1 MTIKFCSILITADP
15 IDHPKL
21 RADEAHLRQRAKYMA
36 KEKKRDSKKQKK
48 RDKKK
53 KKKKSEK
60 KRKRSANDSS
70 SGSDSG
76 ADEARQRK
84 RLRAAETFLAK
95 KAAEGSTRAHISPS
109 DFFVRAKEFRVWL
122 SQAKGRYFEEL
133 TGDEA
138 RKYFVK
144 FVALWNTQALPAP
157 FYDGIPQAI
166 IESTKR
172 TRHTWAFTTKIN
184 DADRRQLATVKDT
197 IDIATNSTV
206 RNRVAPRAAPRAHT
220 IGAPRRPAA
229 AAAGA
234 AAVQPARC
242 ATARPAP
249 ERSGA
254 TGHERRVEKRREA
267 SSRMHASSRSRDA
280 DADGA
285 AATAAMARGA
295 GAEDS
300 FAAAAGSLRRREQ
313 QRGAARAERLMT
325 AREKEKAKMDAFM
338 NAMGIAPGQ
347 RIVMKPRT

>member
-1 MTIKFCSILITADP
+1 
-15 IDHPKL
+15 
-21 RADEAHLRQRAKYMA
+21 MA
-36 KEKKRDSKKQKK
+36 KEKKREKKHKK
-48 RDKKK
+48 KKEKKK

-84 RLRAAETFLAK
+84 RLRAAEAFLAK
-95 KAAEGSTRAHISPS
+95 KSAEGSTRAHISPS

-172 TRHTWAFTTKIN
+172 TRHTWAFTAKIN

-206 RNRVAPRAAPRAHT
+206 RNRVAAAAPPRAARHA
-220 IGAPRRPAA
+220 IGAPRRPSAA
-229 AAAGA
+229 PADVRAVVAPRIRGA
-234 AAVQPARC
+234 AARLE
-242 ATARPAP
+242 P

-295 GAEDS
+295 GNEDS
-300 FAAAAGSLRRREQ
+300 FAAVAGSLRRREH
-313 QRGAARAERLMT
+313 QRGAARAERLLT

-338 NAMGIAPGQ
+338 SSIGIAPGQ
-347 RIVMKPRT
+347 RVVMQPRS